1 MLEKCPVWD
10 VVEEKKRTSEP
21 VKLTVL
27 PPGILGS
34 LDDTLVK
41 DILAAPLVYPKGKR
55 KRMNLLLMTTMTF
68 LHPQFGQK
76 VVVRKQIALLTRMQ
90 LPRVP

>member
-1 MLEKCPVWD
+1 MDILDNSESRNGVIGQLIQGFTKLSLEMLEKCPVMG

-41 DILAAPLVYPKGKR
+41 DIR
-55 KRMNLLLMTTMTF
+55 E
-68 LHPQFGQK
+68 
-76 VVVRKQIALLTRMQ
+76 
-90 LPRVP
+90 